1 MRNVEKYILGISA
14 FFHDSAAVLLKGNE
28 LVAAAQ
34 EERFSRK
41 KLDASFPTQSIEYC
55 LSFLPPDKKVDY
67 VAFYENP
74 ILKMDR
80 IFSNSLKNVPR
91 GAPIWPQTLSTTN
104 VLSNKL
110 PQLLLNLQS
119 DPHKLFFSNH
129 HMSHAASAYYPSGF
143 DEAAIL
149 VVDGVGEWSTTSIFH
164 GVGDEIKGIKEIKF
178 PHSLGLLYSAFTQYC
193 GFKVNSG
200 EYKLMGLAPFG
211 IPRFQ
216 KLIYEN
222 LIEVKDDGSF
232 RLNLKYFNYMTDNS
246 TINPLFGQ
254 LFGRQAR
261 HPTEP
266 ITQHYRD
273 VAASAQAVTNKVM
286 TALANTALRLTG
298 SKKLCLAGGVA
309 LNCVAN
315 SQIANLFGN
324 KENLWIQPAAGD
336 AGGALGAALLVGK
349 RSLSTERVEM
359 NPFLGPEYSDAQIK
373 KSLDDLDVIYRYISD
388 ENEYLQMISTALSNE
403 HIVGFFEGRMEFGPR
418 ALGCRSI
425 LADPRVNGML
435 QAVNNKIKF
444 RESWRPFAPA
454 ILEEE
459 APNYFESIVKSPYML
474 LTSKI
479 KDEYRTNKEINQS
492 HMPGESL
499 YKILNYSYSTFPAI
513 THCDY
518 SSRLQT
524 VNHSNGIF
532 YRLLRSFF
540 EKTGCPM
547 LLNTSFNVRG
557 EPIVCSPKDAI
568 DCFFNTHLDILAIG
582 KFYIEKSAQNPNL
595 KSKINK
601 MKFDAD

>member
-1 MRNVEKYILGISA
+1 MRNEEKYILGISA
-14 FFHDSAAVLLKGNE
+14 LFHDSAAVLLKGNQ
-28 LVAAAQ
+28 LMAAVQ

-41 KLDASFPTQSIEYC
+41 KLDASFPAKSIEYC
-55 LSFLPPDKKVDY
+55 LSFLPPNKELDY

-91 GAPIWPQTLSTTN
+91 GAPIWPQTLTTAN
-104 VLSNKL
+104 LLSNKL

-119 DPHKLFFSNH
+119 DPNKIFFSNH

-164 GVGDEIKGIKEIKF
+164 GVGDEIRGIKEIKF

-211 IPRFQ
+211 NPKFE

-222 LIEVKDDGSF
+222 LIEVKGDGSF
-232 RLNLKYFNYMTDNS
+232 QLNLKYFNYMTDNS

-254 LFGRQAR
+254 LFGCQAR
-261 HPTEP
+261 HPKEP

-273 VAASAQAVTNKVM
+273 VAASAQSVTNKVM
-286 TALANTALRLTG
+286 KALASSALKLTG

-309 LNCVAN
+309 LNCVSN
-315 SQIANLFGN
+315 SQIANSFSS

-336 AGGALGAALLVGK
+336 AGGALGAALLAGK
-349 RSLSTERVEM
+349 NSLSIGKVEM
-359 NPFLGPEYSDAQIK
+359 DPFLGPEYSDTQIK
-373 KSLDDLDVIYRYISD
+373 KSLDDLGVIYRYISD
-388 ENEYLQMISTALSNE
+388 ENEYLQMVTAALFNKQ
-403 HIVGFFEGRMEFGPR
+403 IVGFFEGRMEFGPR

-425 LADPRVNGML
+425 LADPRVSGML
-435 QAVNNKIKF
+435 QIVNNKIKF

-459 APNYFESIVKSPYML
+459 ACNYFDSIVKSPYML

-479 KDEYRTNKEINQS
+479 KEKYRKNKEINHSQ
-492 HMPGESL
+492 MQGESL
-499 YKILNYSYSTFPAI
+499 YKILNQSYSTFPAI
-513 THCDY
+513 THYDY
-518 SSRLQT
+518 SSRIQT
-524 VNHSNGIF
+524 VNQSNGIF
-532 YRLLRSFF
+532 YRLLKSFF

-557 EPIVCSPKDAI
+557 EPIVCTPKDAV

-582 KFYIEKSAQNPNL
+582 KYYIEKSAQNKNL
-595 KSKINK
+595 KSNINK
-601 MKFDAD
+601 IKFDAD

>member
-1 MRNVEKYILGISA
+1 MINEEKYILGISA
-14 FFHDSAAVLLKGNE
+14 FFHDSAAVLLKGNQ
-28 LVAAAQ
+28 LMAAVQ

-41 KLDASFPTQSIEYC
+41 KLDPSFPTKSIEYC
-55 LSFLPPDKKVDY
+55 LSFLPQNKKVDY
-67 VAFYENP
+67 IAFYENP
-74 ILKMDR
+74 LLKMDR
-80 IFSNSLKNVPR
+80 IFSNSLKNTPR
-91 GAPIWPQTLSTTN
+91 GAPIWPQTLKTTN
-104 VLSNKL
+104 TLVNEL
-110 PQLLLNLQS
+110 PQLILNLQS
-119 DPHKLFFSNH
+119 DPNKIFFSNH
-129 HMSHAASAYYPSGF
+129 HKSHAASAFYPSGF

-164 GVGDEIKGIKEIKF
+164 GVGDKIMGIKEIKF

-200 EYKLMGLAPFG
+200 EYKLMGLAPYG
-211 IPRFQ
+211 NPNYK

-232 RLNLKYFNYMTDNS
+232 QLNLKYFNYMTGNS
-246 TINPLFGQ
+246 TIDPLFGQ
-254 LFGRQAR
+254 LFGHKSR
-261 HPTEP
+261 HPKEP

-286 TALANTALRLTG
+286 KALAKTALRLTG
-298 SKKLCLAGGVA
+298 SKNLCLAGGVA

-315 SQIANLFGN
+315 SEIANSFSS

-336 AGGALGAALLVGK
+336 AGGALGAALLTGK
-349 RSLSTERVEM
+349 NMADIGKVEM

-373 KSLDDLDVIYRYISD
+373 KSLDDLGVVYRYISE
-388 ENEYLQMISTALSNE
+388 ENEYLQMIATALQNE
-403 HIVGFFEGRMEFGPR
+403 QIVGFFDGRMEFGPR

-425 LADPRVNGML
+425 LANPKVDGML
-435 QAVNNKIKF
+435 QKVNNKIKF

-459 APNYFESIVKSPYML
+459 SSNYFEGIVNSPYML

-479 KDEYRTNKEINQS
+479 KKVYRKNNEMNQS
-492 HMPGESL
+492 QMRGESL
-499 YKILNYSYSTFPAI
+499 YKILNKSYSAFPAI

-524 VNHSNGIF
+524 VNQSNGIF
-532 YRLLRSFF
+532 YRLLKSFY

-547 LLNTSFNVRG
+547 VLNTSFNVRG
-557 EPIVCSPKDAI
+557 EPIVCTPKDAI
-568 DCFFNTHLDILAIG
+568 DCFFNTHINILAIG
-582 KFYIEKSAQNPNL
+582 GFYIEKWAQNKNL
-595 KSKINK
+595 KSKVNK

>member
-1 MRNVEKYILGISA
+1 MRNEDLYILGISA
-14 FFHDSAAVLLKGNE
+14 FFHDSAAVLLKGNQ
-28 LVAAAQ
+28 LIAAVQ

-41 KLDASFPTQSIEYC
+41 KLDASFPTKSIEYC
-55 LSFLPPDKKVDY
+55 LSFLPPNKKVDY

-74 ILKMDR
+74 VLKMDR
-80 IFSNSLKNVPR
+80 IFSNALKNVPR
-91 GAPIWPQTLSTTN
+91 GAPIWPQTLKTTN
-104 VLSNKL
+104 ILSNEL

-119 DPHKLFFSNH
+119 DPSKILFSNH
-129 HMSHAASAYYPSGF
+129 HISHAASAYYPSGF
-143 DEAAIL
+143 EEAAIL

-164 GVGDEIKGIKEIKF
+164 GIGDKIKGIKEIKF
-178 PHSLGLLYSAFTQYC
+178 PHSLGLFYSAFTQYC

-211 IPRFQ
+211 NPNYE

-232 RLNLKYFNYMTDNS
+232 QLNLKYFNYMTDNS

-254 LFGRQAR
+254 LFGCQAR

-286 TALANTALRLTG
+286 KALANTALRLTR
-298 SKKLCLAGGVA
+298 SKNLCLAGGVA

-315 SQIANLFGN
+315 SEIANSLNN

-336 AGGALGAALLVGK
+336 AGGALGAALLTGK
-349 RSLSTERVEM
+349 NSLNTGKVEM
-359 NPFLGPEYSDAQIK
+359 NPFLGPEYSEAQIK
-373 KSLDDLDVIYRYISD
+373 KSLDDLGVVYRYISD
-388 ENEYLQMISTALSNE
+388 ENEYLQMIVTALVNE

-418 ALGCRSI
+418 ALGSRSI
-425 LADPRVNGML
+425 LANPKVDGML
-435 QAVNNKIKF
+435 QKVNNKIKF

-459 APNYFESIVKSPYML
+459 ADNYFEGIVKSPYML
-474 LTSKI
+474 HTSKI
-479 KDEYRTNKEINQS
+479 KEAYRKNEEINRSQ
-492 HMPGESL
+492 MLGESL
-499 YKILNYSYSTFPAI
+499 YKILNQSYSTFPAI

-518 SSRLQT
+518 SSRIQT
-524 VNHSNGIF
+524 VNQSNGIF
-532 YRLLRSFF
+532 YRLLKSFNKRS
-540 EKTGCPM
+540 GCPM

-557 EPIVCSPKDAI
+557 EPIVCTPKDAI
-568 DCFFNTHLDILAIG
+568 DCFFNTHLSILAIG
-582 KFYIEKSAQNPNL
+582 RFYIEKWAQNKNL

>member
-1 MRNVEKYILGISA
+1 MKNEEQYILGISA
-14 FFHDSAAVLLKGNE
+14 FFHDSAAVLLKGNQ
-28 LVAAAQ
+28 LMAAVQ

-41 KLDASFPTQSIEYC
+41 KLDASFPAKSIEYC
-55 LSFLPPDKKVDY
+55 LSFLPPNKKLDY

-91 GAPIWPQTLSTTN
+91 GAPIWPQTLTTTN

-110 PQLLLNLQS
+110 PQLLLNLQN
-119 DPHKLFFSNH
+119 DPKKIIFSNH

-211 IPRFQ
+211 NPRFE

-232 RLNLKYFNYMTDNS
+232 QLNLKYFNYMTDNS

-254 LFGRQAR
+254 LFGCQAR
-261 HPTEP
+261 HSTEP

-286 TALANTALRLTG
+286 KALANTALRITG

-315 SQIANLFGN
+315 SQIANSFGS

-336 AGGALGAALLVGK
+336 AGGALGAALSAGK
-349 RSLSTERVEM
+349 KSLGIGKVEM
-359 NPFLGPEYSDAQIK
+359 NPFLGPEYSDAHIK
-373 KSLDDLDVIYRYISD
+373 KTLDDLGVVYRYISD
-388 ENEYLQMISTALSNE
+388 ENEFLKMIVTALYNE
-403 HIVGFFEGRMEFGPR
+403 HIVGFFQDRMEFGPR

-425 LADPRVNGML
+425 LANPKVNGML
-435 QAVNNKIKF
+435 QKVNNKIKF

-454 ILEEE
+454 ILEDET
-459 APNYFESIVKSPYML
+459 PNYFESIVKSPYML

-479 KDEYRTNKEINQS
+479 KEEFRKNTEVNQS

-499 YKILNYSYSTFPAI
+499 YKILNQSYSTFPAI

-524 VNHSNGIF
+524 VNQSNGKF
-532 YRLLRSFF
+532 YRLLKSFF

-557 EPIVCSPKDAI
+557 EPIVCTPKDAV
-568 DCFFNTHLDILAIG
+568 DCFFNTHLDVLAIG
-582 KFYIEKSAQNPNL
+582 NFYIEKSAQNTNL

-601 MKFDAD
+601 MKFDED

>member
-1 MRNVEKYILGISA
+1 MKSEEKYILGISA
-14 FFHDSAAVLLKGNE
+14 FFHDSAAVLLKGNR
-28 LVAAAQ
+28 LMAAVQ

-41 KLDASFPTQSIEYC
+41 KLDASFPDKSIEYC
-55 LSFLPPDKKVDY
+55 LSFLPPNKELDY

-74 ILKMDR
+74 MLKMDR

-91 GAPIWPQTLSTTN
+91 GAPIWPQTLKTTN
-104 VLSNKL
+104 LLNNEL
-110 PQLLLNLQS
+110 PQSLLNLQG
-119 DPHKLFFSNH
+119 DPNKIYFSNH
-129 HMSHAASAYYPSGF
+129 HMSHAASAFYPSGF

-149 VVDGVGEWSTTSIFH
+149 VVDGVGEWSTTSISH
-164 GVGDEIKGIKEIKF
+164 GNGDEIRGIKEIKF

-200 EYKLMGLAPFG
+200 EYKLMGLAPYGNPNFEK
-211 IPRFQ
+211 F
-216 KLIYEN
+216 IYEN

-232 RLNLKYFNYMTDNS
+232 QLNLKYFSYMTDNS

-254 LFGRQAR
+254 LFGFQAR
-261 HPTEP
+261 HPSEP

-273 VAASAQAVTNKVM
+273 VAASAQAVTNKIM
-286 TALANTALRLTG
+286 KALASTALKLTG

-309 LNCVAN
+309 LNCVTN
-315 SQIANLFGN
+315 SQIANSFSI

-336 AGGALGAALLVGK
+336 AGGALGAALLTGK
-349 RSLSTERVEM
+349 KSLSTGKVKM

-373 KSLDDLDVIYRYISD
+373 KTLDDVGVIYRYISD
-388 ENEYLQMISTALSNE
+388 ESEYLQMISAALLKKQ
-403 HIVGFFEGRMEFGPR
+403 IVGFFQGRMEFGPR

-435 QAVNNKIKF
+435 QKVNNKIKF
-444 RESWRPFAPA
+444 RESWRPFAPS
-454 ILEEE
+454 ILEDK
-459 APNYFESIVKSPYML
+459 ATKYFDSIVKSPYML

-479 KDEYRTNKEINQS
+479 IEVYRETNKFNQS
-492 HMPGESL
+492 QMQGESL
-499 YKILNYSYSTFPAI
+499 YKILNLSYSSFPAI

-518 SSRLQT
+518 SSRIQT
-524 VNHSNGIF
+524 VNQSNGIF
-532 YRLLRSFF
+532 YRLLKSYF

-557 EPIVCSPKDAI
+557 EPIVCTPKDAI

-582 KFYIEKSAQNPNL
+582 KFYIEKCAQNKKL
-595 KSKINK
+595 KSNINT

>member
-1 MRNVEKYILGISA
+1 MSNVEKYILGISA
-14 FFHDSAAVLLKGNE
+14 FFHDSAAVLLKGNQ
-28 LVAAAQ
+28 LMAAAQ

-41 KLDASFPTQSIEYC
+41 KLDASFPAKSIEYC
-55 LSFLPPDKKVDY
+55 LSFLPADKKVDY

-74 ILKMDR
+74 LLKMDR
-80 IFSNSLKNVPR
+80 IFSNALKNVPR
-91 GAPIWPQTLSTTN
+91 GAPIWPQTLKTTN
-104 VLSNKL
+104 ILNNQL
-110 PQLLLNLQS
+110 PQLLLSLQS
-119 DPHKLFFSNH
+119 DPNKIFFSNH

-164 GVGDEIKGIKEIKF
+164 GIGDKIRGIKEIKF
-178 PHSLGLLYSAFTQYC
+178 PHSLGLFYSAFTQYC

-211 IPRFQ
+211 NPSFE

-232 RLNLKYFNYMTDNS
+232 QLNLKYFNYMTDNS

-254 LFGRQAR
+254 LFGLKAR
-261 HPTEP
+261 HPKEP

-273 VAASAQAVTNKVM
+273 VAASAQVVTNKIM
-286 TALANTALRLTG
+286 KALANTALRLTG
-298 SKKLCLAGGVA
+298 SNKLCLAGGVA

-315 SQIANLFGN
+315 SQIANSFSN

-336 AGGALGAALLVGK
+336 AGGALGAALLTGK
-349 RSLSTERVEM
+349 NSLNIGKVEM

-373 KSLDDLDVIYRYISD
+373 KSLDDLGVVYRYIPD
-388 ENEYLQMISTALSNE
+388 ENEYLQMISTALNNE
-403 HIVGFFEGRMEFGPR
+403 RIVGFFEGRMEFGPR
-418 ALGCRSI
+418 ALGSRSI
-425 LADPRVNGML
+425 LANPKVNGML
-435 QAVNNKIKF
+435 QKVNNKIKF

-459 APNYFESIVKSPYML
+459 AQNYFDSIVKSPYML

-479 KDEYRTNKEINQS
+479 KEEFRKNKEINQS
-492 HMPGESL
+492 QMKGENL
-499 YKILNYSYSTFPAI
+499 YKILNRSYSTFPAI
-513 THCDY
+513 SHCDY

-524 VNHSNGIF
+524 VNPSNGIF
-532 YRLLRSFF
+532 YRLLKSFF

-557 EPIVCSPKDAI
+557 EPIVCTPKDAI

-582 KFYIEKSAQNPNL
+582 KFYVEKWVQSKNL

-601 MKFDAD
+601 TKFDAD

>member
-1 MRNVEKYILGISA
+1 MSNVEKYILGISA
-14 FFHDSAAVLLKGNE
+14 FFHDSAAVLLKGNQ
-28 LVAAAQ
+28 LMAAAQ

-41 KLDASFPTQSIEYC
+41 KLDASFPAKSIEYC
-55 LSFLPPDKKVDY
+55 LSFLPADKKVDY

-74 ILKMDR
+74 LLKMDR
-80 IFSNSLKNVPR
+80 IFSNALKNVPR
-91 GAPIWPQTLSTTN
+91 GAPIWPQTLKTTN
-104 VLSNKL
+104 ILNNQL
-110 PQLLLNLQS
+110 PQLLLSLQS
-119 DPHKLFFSNH
+119 DPNKIFFSNH

-164 GVGDEIKGIKEIKF
+164 GIGDKIRGIKEIKF
-178 PHSLGLLYSAFTQYC
+178 PHSLGLFYSAFTQYC

-211 IPRFQ
+211 NPSFD

-232 RLNLKYFNYMTDNS
+232 QLNLKYFNYMTDNS

-254 LFGRQAR
+254 LFGLKAR
-261 HPTEP
+261 HPKEP

-273 VAASAQAVTNKVM
+273 VAASAQVVTNKIM
-286 TALANTALRLTG
+286 KALANTALRLTG
-298 SKKLCLAGGVA
+298 SNKLCLAGGVA

-315 SQIANLFGN
+315 SQIANSFSN

-336 AGGALGAALLVGK
+336 AGGALGAALLTGK
-349 RSLSTERVEM
+349 NSLNIGKVEM

-373 KSLDDLDVIYRYISD
+373 KSLDDLGVVYRYIPD
-388 ENEYLQMISTALSNE
+388 ENEYLQMISTALNNE
-403 HIVGFFEGRMEFGPR
+403 RIVGFFEGRMEFGPR
-418 ALGCRSI
+418 ALGSRSI
-425 LADPRVNGML
+425 LANPKVNGML
-435 QAVNNKIKF
+435 QKVNNKIKF

-459 APNYFESIVKSPYML
+459 AQNYFDSIVKSPYML

-479 KDEYRTNKEINQS
+479 KEEFRKNKEINQS
-492 HMPGESL
+492 QMKGENL
-499 YKILNYSYSTFPAI
+499 YKILNRSYSTFPAI
-513 THCDY
+513 SHCDY

-524 VNHSNGIF
+524 VNPSNGIF
-532 YRLLRSFF
+532 YRLLKSFF

-557 EPIVCSPKDAI
+557 EPIVCTPKDAI

-582 KFYIEKSAQNPNL
+582 KFYVEKWVQSKNL

-601 MKFDAD
+601 TKFDAD